1 MGYSVAGKHV
11 LVTGAS
17 SGIGAALAEGFARA
31 GATVGICA
39 RREDRLREVLD
50 ASAEARAR
58 LADVDRSTSPT
69 STRSRRSRVGP
80 ATSSAAS
87 TCS

>member
-1 MGYSVAGKHV
+1 MRYSVAGKHV

-17 SGIGAALAEGFARA
+17 SGIGAALADGFAAA

-39 RREDRLREVLD
+39 RRADRLDAVL
-50 ASAEARAR
+50 ARVPGARAGVAQR
-58 LADVDRSTSPT
+58 GPSTSPT
-69 STRSRRSRVGP
+69 STASRRSPGGRP
-80 ATSSAAS
+80 TSSAAS